1 MDTRTQDRVEEW
13 DARSFSGG
21 FDGLRELADD
31 EFTGA
36 VESAGRHLFM
46 LNGRIV
52 GVFDGDLDDF
62 EDASGTTYSAPD
74 PALVMLCTMWETGGE
89 TKAKYYTNDTPIS
102 EVDDTLT
109 SGSFTGYLEL
119 SENVLSGD
127 YYVCYY
133 GGRSL
138 PVAWVGNSEQLL
150 TGDEAFE
157 RADDEVGIYEVRD
170 VDLEV
175 VELPEPEP
183 DPEPE
188 PESDHGAGGAAV
200 AGSAAAGDTD
210 DGAGDTS
217 ESSTAESSTAR
228 ARGGSVSDETTADSA
243 PTDDEGAT
251 ALGPGDA
258 STGATA
264 NDAIERTD
272 ATASAEGADTS
283 TRPDTERERSRAP
296 TDEARRRNDDRTTGD
311 GVSGER
317 NDTGA
322 SGQNQDPTSDADI
335 DATPEDVVAAPPAD
349 DDRGS
354 TAAGEAAERA
364 RSGRS
369 RRDQPSTGRG
379 AGTNGPDAR
388 SDERGAVGDRGDPL
402 AETSAPADDSDPRFE
417 KEAAWRETTTIP
429 SIDPDQS
436 AEAEESHGPTGSA
449 VHEGGDRR
457 RDAGGGAPTGSNG
470 RGGRASGRGSSA
482 RDAPGAGGTGAG
494 GGSEPLEREML
505 EREDKIDR
513 LQQRVSNLESERDE
527 LRAECERLRSEAED
541 SADVDALAEERDR
554 LQSEN
559 EQLRERAENLQ
570 HQVDSLES
578 EIERLESALEEAR
591 AAAPEDDG
599 PDAAR
604 ELSPAAA
611 LSGTNL
617 FVRYASK
624 GEDTLADAHSG
635 TATRD
640 DVNDNLRLEHH
651 TSFDADDV
659 AVGDVPYE
667 QFLRESIEF
676 GFVDWAVRT
685 LLFEIRETGNQDQL
699 RDLYDTLPEVDR
711 AELDGTVEL
720 ERGED
725 EETPAEINFDVVLRN
740 RMGAP
745 LVVANVN
752 DSRDAATEGMMVQ
765 LNEDAGAVKERH
777 DEFVGAFMVTTS
789 FFEPGALETAD
800 EATSG
805 SFLSRDSRKSFVKLS
820 RKRGY
825 HLCLVETRDGNFHVN
840 VPEL

>member
-36 VESAGRHLFM
+36 VESAGRWLFM

-62 EDASGTTYSAPD
+62 EDGSGTVYTAPD

-89 TKAKYYTNDTPIS
+89 TKAKYYTNDTPIE
-102 EVDDTLT
+102 EVDDTLS
-109 SGSFTGYLEL
+109 SGSFTGFLEL

-157 RADDEVGIYEVRD
+157 RANGEVGIYEVRD
-170 VDLEV
+170 VDIDV
-175 VELPEPEP
+175 VELP

-188 PESDHGAGGAAV
+188 PDDDGGAA
-200 AGSAAAGDTD
+200 AGGVVTDSAADETD
-210 DGAGDTS
+210 ASGEEDGATTS
-217 ESSTAESSTAR
+217 DDVEDPGATGSDDAMPMGPPDDASTTDADES
-228 ARGGSVSDETTADSA
+228 TADSGGRVA
-243 PTDDEGAT
+243 
-251 ALGPGDA
+251 
-258 STGATA
+258 
-264 NDAIERTD
+264 ERTPSRDD
-272 ATASAEGADTS
+272 ATADADAGASSDRTTAGES
-283 TRPDTERERSRAP
+283 DQPSETEPTRDPTGGATRSG
-296 TDEARRRNDDRTTGD
+296 DDRTGGGRATG
-311 GVSGER
+311 GTR
-317 NDTGA
+317 NDA
-322 SGQNQDPTSDADI
+322 DPTNRDDLEADP
-335 DATPEDVVAAPPAD
+335 DDVVAAPPAEEVD
-349 DDRGS
+349 ADSNARN
-354 TAAGEAAERA
+354 AAER
-364 RSGRS
+364 
-369 RRDQPSTGRG
+369 T
-379 AGTNGPDAR
+379 R
-388 SDERGAVGDRGDPL
+388 SDRTTRDRATGERGAEAGASGARPQDRAGGQGGDPL
-402 AETSAPADDSDPRFE
+402 AESPSDDSDPRFE
-417 KEAAWRETTTIP
+417 REAEWRETTTIP
-429 SIDPDQS
+429 SIDPDHS
-436 AEAEESHGPTGSA
+436 EEAAETHAADAAGASQGA
-449 VHEGGDRR
+449 DRR
-457 RDAGGGAPTGSNG
+457 RGTESGTPRANGA
-470 RGGRASGRGSSA
+470 RRSGNA
-482 RDAPGAGGTGAG
+482 RNAADT
-494 GGSEPLEREML
+494 GGSGGEPLEREML

-513 LQQRVSNLESERDE
+513 LQQQVSNLEAERDK
-527 LRAECERLRSEAED
+527 LRAECERLRSEAE
-541 SADVDALAEERDR
+541 SGEDVEQLREERDE
-554 LQSEN
+554 LASEN
-559 EQLRERAENLQ
+559 EQLRERAESLQ
-570 HQVDSLES
+570 EEVESLQA
-578 EIERLESALEEAR
+578 EIDRLEDALEEAR
-591 AAAPEDDG
+591 AAAPEDDT

-604 ELSPAAA
+604 SLSPAAA

-624 GEDTLADAHSG
+624 GEDTLADAHSA
-635 TATRD
+635 TATRS

-651 TSFDADDV
+651 TSFEADDV

-685 LLFEIRETGNQDQL
+685 LLFEIRETGNQDEL

-720 ERGED
+720 DPADDED
-725 EETPAEINFDVVLRN
+725 VPAEIDFDVVLRN

-752 DSRDAATEGMMVQ
+752 DSREPATEGMMVQ

-805 SFLSRDSRKSFVKLS
+805 SFLSRDSRKSFVKLT

>member
-1 MDTRTQDRVEEW
+1 MESRTQDRVEEW

-21 FDGLRELADD
+21 FDGLRDLAND

-36 VESAGRHLFM
+36 VESAGRWLFM

-62 EDASGTTYSAPD
+62 EDASGTTYGAPD
-74 PALVMLCTMWETGGE
+74 PALVMLCTMWETGGQ

-109 SGSFTGYLEL
+109 AGSFTGYLEL

-150 TGDEAFE
+150 TADDAFE

-175 VELPEPEP
+175 VELPEP

-188 PESDHGAGGAAV
+188 PDDGAGGAA
-200 AGSAAAGDTD
+200 AAGAGAGDEAERDPTSSGSAAR
-210 DGAGDTS
+210 
-217 ESSTAESSTAR
+217 ESADETNAAEPS
-228 ARGGSVSDETTADSA
+228 RGGGDAGATGDSPSA
-243 PTDDEGAT
+243 QDEGAT
-251 ALGPGDA
+251 ALGPGD
-258 STGATA
+258 GAEA
-264 NDAIERTD
+264 GAGE
-272 ATASAEGADTS
+272 ASARADEAPTGGADANPSGRSESAPDRS
-283 TRPDTERERSRAP
+283 TRTG
-296 TDEARRRNDDRTTGD
+296 DRTQATNGDPTTGD
-311 GVSGER
+311 EVVGDRGG
-317 NDTGA
+317 TGA
-322 SGQNQDPTSDADI
+322 IRGDEDPTSDDDL

-349 DDRGS
+349 DDGGS
-354 TAAGEAAERA
+354 AATGGAGERTTGDRTRRDRPTGEPAAG
-364 RSGRS
+364 
-369 RRDQPSTGRG
+369 PN
-379 AGTNGPDAR
+379 GTRNR
-388 SDERGAVGDRGDPL
+388 SDERGRGRDRNDPL
-402 AETSAPADDSDPRFE
+402 SESGDAVDSSDPRFE
-417 KEAAWRETTTIP
+417 REAEWRETTTIP

-436 AEAEESHGPTGSA
+436 AEADETHAPAGSGSR
-449 VHEGGDRR
+449 EGGDRR
-457 RDAGGGAPTGSNG
+457 RDAEGGPAA
-470 RGGRASGRGSSA
+470 GGNNHSEGTAGRGSSGRNA
-482 RDAPGAGGTGAG
+482 AGTGAAG
-494 GGSEPLEREML
+494 AAAGGSEPLEREML

-513 LQQRVSNLESERDE
+513 LQQRVSNLESERDQ
-527 LRAECERLRSEAED
+527 LRAKCERLRSEAEG
-541 SADVDALAEERDR
+541 SADVEALEEERDR

-559 EQLRERAENLQ
+559 EQLRERAEGLERE
-570 HQVDSLES
+570 VESLES
-578 EIERLESALEEAR
+578 DIERLESALEEAR
-591 AAAPEDDG
+591 AAVPEDDA
-599 PDAAR
+599 DAAR

-635 TATRD
+635 TAPRG

-659 AVGDVPYE
+659 AVGDVAYG

-676 GFVDWAVRT
+676 GFVDWVVRT

-699 RDLYDTLPEVDR
+699 HDLYDTLPEVDR

-720 ERGED
+720 ETGDD

-752 DSRDAATEGMMVQ
+752 DSREPATKGMMVQ

-777 DEFVGAFMVTTS
+777 EAFVGAFMVTTS